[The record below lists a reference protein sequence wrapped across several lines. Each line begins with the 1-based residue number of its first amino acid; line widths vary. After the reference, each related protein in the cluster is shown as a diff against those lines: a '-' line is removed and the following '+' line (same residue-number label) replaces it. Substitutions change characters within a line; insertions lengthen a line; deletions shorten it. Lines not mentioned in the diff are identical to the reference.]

1 MLTKQ
6 HEILF
11 QAFGGF
17 PHPDADLEQYP
28 TPPDVAVRFLN
39 LASRDIVGKRVVDLG
54 CGTGILTVG
63 TALLGAE
70 VSIGVDMDV
79 GALRIARRNLR
90 LASDV
95 FGDLNV
101 AFVRAR
107 VPEFHFRADTV
118 VMNPPFGMRRKGSDR
133 VFLMAAMEGADVV
146 WTLLGRD
153 SDPFVVRLATDMGF
167 RAERVTD
174 LPFTLKR
181 SMRFHRRER
190 MKMVVSVYRMER
202 YRFPSTK

>member
-6 HEILF
+6 HEIVL
-11 QAFGGF
+11 QAFSDF
-17 PHPDADLEQYP
+17 PNPKTALEQYS

-39 LASRDIVGKRVVDLG
+39 MASSDIVGKRVVDLG

-63 TALLGAE
+63 AALLGAE
-70 VSIGVDMDV
+70 VSIGVDLDPE
-79 GALRIARRNLR
+79 ALKAARRNLR
-90 LASDV
+90 LSTEV

-101 AFVRAR
+101 YFVRAR

-133 VFLMAAMEGADVV
+133 TFLLAAMEGANVV

-153 SDPFVVRLATDMGF
+153 SDPFVGRLASEMGF
-167 RAERVTD
+167 RAERMTD

-190 MKMVVSVYRMER
+190 MRMVVSVYRLVR
-202 YRFPSTK
+202 YRS